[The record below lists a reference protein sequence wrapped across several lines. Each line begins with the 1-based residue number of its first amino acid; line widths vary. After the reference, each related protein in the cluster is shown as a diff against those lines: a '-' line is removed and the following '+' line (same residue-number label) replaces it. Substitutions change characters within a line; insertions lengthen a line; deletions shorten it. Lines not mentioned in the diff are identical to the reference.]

1 LGQALDSIEFIRMI
15 ATARILMPKA
25 FVRLSAGRESMS
37 EEMQALC
44 FMAGANS
51 IFYGEVLLTAN
62 NADIKSDQ
70 HMFKNLG
77 LEVMEM
83 NK

>member
-1 LGQALDSIEFIRMI
+1 MGQALDSIEFIRMI